1 MNVDLTPLVVTFGLV
16 LARVGS
22 FVGTCPL
29 FVPENVPMTVRAGLS
44 AVLAGVMT
52 ATLPQVH
59 APDAWPQA
67 VGVEVLLGI
76 ALASCVRLVAVGI
89 GFAGELIDVHLGFG
103 FARLIN
109 PTMGEETTP
118 LMHLSQLLA
127 GLTFLFA
134 GGQHRVVAGLAHSF
148 VLLPPGAG
156 HFSLGWTALLIDRF
170 GQMLQ
175 VGLLLAL
182 PIVAAM
188 MCVQLGLALL
198 SRLAPQLNVWA
209 LGLLGTCGLG
219 LLALYA
225 FFPAFSAAMMQLWRS
240 PDVWALGEAR

>member
-1 MNVDLTPLVVTFGLV
+1 MSVDLTPLIVTFGLV
-16 LARVGS
+16 LARVGA

-44 AVLAGVMT
+44 AVLAGVVT
-52 ATLPQVH
+52 AALPQVQ
-59 APDAWPQA
+59 APAAWTQA
-67 VGVEVLLGI
+67 VLVEVLLGV
-76 ALASCVRLVAVGI
+76 ALAACVRLVAVGI
-89 GFAGELIDVHLGFG
+89 SFAGELIDVHLGFG

-109 PTMGEETTP
+109 PTMGEEVTP
-118 LMHLSQLLA
+118 MMHLAQLLA
-127 GLTFLFA
+127 GLTFLLT
-134 GGQHRVVAGLAHSF
+134 GGQRRVVAGLAHSF
-148 VLLPPGAG
+148 TLLPPGNG
-156 HFSLGWTALLIDRF
+156 HFAVGWVALLVERF
-170 GQMLQ
+170 GQMMQ

-225 FFPAFSAAMMQLWRS
+225 FVPAFSAAMLQLWRA
-240 PDVWALGEAR
+240 PEVWALGEAR